1 MKLSPWDCI
10 HFDDPAAPIEVK
22 DFKPGDKK
30 VKVKDTIKKDSGSK
44 ECYYYICLKNVDGK
58 RTCNDD
64 SIEAGGVR
72 GVIRTIS

>member
-22 DFKPGDKK
+22 DFKPEDK
-30 VKVKDTIKKDSGSK
+30 KVKDTIKKDSGSK

-64 SIEAGGVR
+64 SIEAGGGR
-72 GVIRTIS
+72 GVIRNTS